1 MKAVLSLKPANRR
14 RLLTLLRELRCIRR
28 ELLAV
33 EQLLGKARETVVA
46 AAEAGKF
53 VRVALRTSPCVG
65 APCRLCVA
73 LDHGMLQEAERRVLQ
88 TAYVH
93 RRSAMHV
100 RGPGRYRGNTARR
113 RLSAGRELPAPA
125 RQSRWLTGPLGQ
137 ARSRRIVGEESE
149 CSI

>member
-53 VRVALRTSPCVG
+53 VRVALRTSPRVG

-73 LDHGMLQEAERRVLQ
+73 LDHAMLQEAEGRVLQ

-93 RRSAMHV
+93 RRNAMHV
-100 RGPGRYRGNTARR
+100 RDPGRYRGNT
-113 RLSAGRELPAPA
+113 
-125 RQSRWLTGPLGQ
+125 
-137 ARSRRIVGEESE
+137 
-149 CSI
+149 